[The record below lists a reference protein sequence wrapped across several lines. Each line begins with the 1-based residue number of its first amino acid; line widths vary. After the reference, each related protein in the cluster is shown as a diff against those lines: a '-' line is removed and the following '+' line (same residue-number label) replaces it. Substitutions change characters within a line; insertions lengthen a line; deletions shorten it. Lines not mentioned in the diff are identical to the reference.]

1 MLNADDFIFFQGKCV
16 FASGSPFAPVTYKG
30 KTYHPG
36 QGNNSYIFPGVALG
50 VICAGAT
57 TIPEEMFLMSAQMLA
72 ELVTEKD
79 LEMGSLYPPL
89 NTIQECSLKIAAK
102 LMDYAY
108 SSKLATVYPEPADKE
123 AFIKT
128 QIYKTNYQSAI
139 PPVYCWPK
147 L

>member
-1 MLNADDFIFFQGKCV
+1 
-16 FASGSPFAPVTYKG
+16 
-30 KTYHPG
+30 
-36 QGNNSYIFPGVALG
+36 
-50 VICAGAT
+50 
-57 TIPEEMFLMSAQMLA
+57 MSAQMLA

-89 NTIQECSLKIAAK
+89 NTIQACSLKIAAK

-108 SSKLATVYPEPADKE
+108 RNKLASVYPEPEDKE